1 MYRFLKRDTI
11 IITQTPGPGML
22 TPMLQLHI
30 SVEYR
35 THVDIYVFLVD
46 IFQRIDLGRYKKQTG
61 TRFPV

>member
-1 MYRFLKRDTI
+1 
-11 IITQTPGPGML
+11 ML
-22 TPMLQLHI
+22 TSLLQHHI